1 VSDILDQIDA
11 AVEERCAC
19 GCGSQLSPT
28 GPSAYYAS
36 ETCQQRWRYQQLDP
50 ERARRL
56 AERAKQRQAARLE
69 RAVAHELIR
78 SGQTT
83 TLDQEQ
89 ITAAVHEAQF
99 LLADFAD
106 RLRPVVQAIG
116 RAVEEFLAQL
126 PPILAARGDSAPPA
140 DPRERALWHVRN
152 RNTGPQA
159 PHRAPRRIDPRKG
172 R

>member
-1 VSDILDQIDA
+1 VKILDQIDA

-19 GCGSQLSPT
+19 GCGTQLSPA
-28 GPSAYYAS
+28 GPSAYFAS
-36 ETCQQRWRYQQLDP
+36 EGCQQRWRYRQLDP

-56 AERAKQRQAARLE
+56 AERAKQRQLARVE
-69 RAVAHELIR
+69 RSVARELIR

-83 TLDQEQ
+83 TLDREQ
-89 ITAAVHEAQF
+89 VTAAVHEAQS
-99 LLADFAD
+99 LLADFAE
-106 RLRPVVQAIG
+106 RLRPVIQAIG

-126 PPILAARGDSAPPA
+126 APIVAAQDASVLPT

-159 PHRAPRRIDPRKG
+159 TPRAPRRIDPRKG